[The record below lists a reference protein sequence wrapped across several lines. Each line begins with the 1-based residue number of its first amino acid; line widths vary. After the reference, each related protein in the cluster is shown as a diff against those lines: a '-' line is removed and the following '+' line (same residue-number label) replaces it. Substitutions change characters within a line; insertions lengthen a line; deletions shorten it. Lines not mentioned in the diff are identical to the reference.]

1 MYRGFVSWPGQLLH
15 IRRSSYSNQ
24 QPSQFGCRCPYPCQ
38 QDMQQQNVQPFCVY
52 EPLRNC
58 PEYNRETQGHIYEP
72 ESYEQQHQCGNMANL
87 FMKQQEQRRSSAC
100 QHCFMCQQQ
109 QQEQYVYGQDN
120 SHHSANR
127 MAVHPRWVYCI
138 TKFQALHHNIIKKT

>member
-1 MYRGFVSWPGQLLH
+1 MYRGIVSWPGQLLH

-24 QPSQFGCRCPYPCQ
+24 QPSQFGCRCLYPCQ
-38 QDMQQQNVQPFCVY
+38 QHMQQNVQPFCVY

-58 PEYNRETQGHIYEP
+58 PEYDRETQGHIYEP
-72 ESYEQQHQCGNMANL
+72 ESYEQQHQSGNMANL
-87 FMKQQEQRRSSAC
+87 FMKQQEQRRSSGYQNC
-100 QHCFMCQQQ
+100 YMCQQ

-120 SHHSANR
+120 SHHSTNR